1 MSPGLDRVRQAA
13 RRDKKMRFTARLHHV
28 TPELLEQSYYAL
40 KRQAVPGRDGVTWAE
55 YGKRRQERLAG
66 LHERV
71 HRGRYRAQP
80 SKRAYL
86 EKEDGRP
93 RPRGI
98 SALEDQ
104 IVQPAV
110 ATVLGMIYEEE
121 FLGFSYGFRPGRSQH
136 EALDALWM
144 GLMTRA
150 VNGVWAAEV
159 SGFFETIDHDGLR
172 RMIQHRI
179 GDRRILRRIRK
190 GLRAGVSEEGQ
201 WSPGTQGTPQGAVI
215 SPWLA
220 NSYLH

>member
-40 KRQAVPGRDGVTWAE
+40 KRQAVPGLDGVTWAE

-93 RPRGI
+93 R
-98 SALEDQ
+98 S
-104 IVQPAV
+104 
-110 ATVLGMIYEEE
+110 
-121 FLGFSYGFRPGRSQH
+121 LGFSYGFRPGRSQH